1 MVKLASGDMIRFDIN
16 GRGKPVLHVIGRDD
30 VPRIEKS
37 GWGWDDGDTVVL
49 TGSELALFLHRLW
62 EASPST
68 RCVVAGG
75 SGSSK
80 LLVSTQ
86 TDELGGLVFVLE
98 TDVNT
103 IHMKAYER
111 DMLMSAI
118 KSQVWRLFT

>member
-1 MVKLASGDMIRFDIN
+1 MVRLASGDMIRFDVDS
-16 GRGKPVLHVIGRDD
+16 RGKAVLQVIGRDD
-30 VPRIEKS
+30 VPRIEKEGR
-37 GWGWDDGDTVVL
+37 GWNDGDTVVL

-68 RCVVAGG
+68 SCVVAGG
-75 SGSSK
+75 PGSSK
-80 LLVSTQ
+80 LLVGTR

-103 IHMKAYER
+103 VHMKAYER

>member
-1 MVKLASGDMIRFDIN
+1 MIRFDIN
-16 GRGKPVLHVIGRDD
+16 SRGKPVLQVIGRDD
-30 VPRIEKS
+30 VPQIEREGC
-37 GWGWDDGDTVVL
+37 GWNDGDTVVL
-49 TGSELALFLHRLW
+49 TGSELALFLHQLW

-68 RCVVAGG
+68 RCATAGG

-86 TDELGGLVFVLE
+86 TDELGRLEFVLE

-103 IHMKAYER
+103 IHLKAYER

-118 KSQVWRLFT
+118 KSRVWRLFT